1 MAKADKPKKK
11 KAKEKPV
18 RKAEVS
24 RKEKAPNKLPFIAL
38 VLLVVV
44 LAVFLVFY
52 GSKFLQNI
60 DLDKSRDNQTGQNLP
75 IEPQAQDFLL
85 TIEPLRESFYRGGR
99 IVIFTSLLSNTDQ
112 NYRFNGEWF
121 SVNRIGNETV
131 YAPIKDSPYSETFDL
146 KKGQYVVQYRWFSI
160 SEANVASALFLGNAK
175 PDSGT
180 AQSKNAT
187 VKIVDME
194 ELAPYLSANEKIT
207 INDSVTIFALK
218 NLPKTR
224 QSDEEHAKLLLKL
237 TRSHMSFPNGS
248 NETDFF
254 EKNELDSLSA
264 FERREGTASEFCSVY
279 VMLLQAV
286 GIPSRVIECQK
297 NGEKY
302 FIAEV
307 FLEERNWTE
316 VDVYNPDQQI
326 GEETDKFTSKRIFA

>member
-1 MAKADKPKKK
+1 MAKAGKPKKK
-11 KAKEKPV
+11 RVKEKPI

-24 RKEKAPNKLPFIAL
+24 RKEKAPDKLPFIAL

-52 GSKFLQNI
+52 GSKLIQSI
-60 DLDKSRDNQTGQNLP
+60 DLNKSRDNQTGQNLP

-99 IVIFTSLLSNTDQ
+99 IVVFTSLSSSADQ
-112 NYRFNGEWF
+112 KYHFTGEWF
-121 SVNRIGNETV
+121 SVDKIANETAYIPV
-131 YAPIKDSPYSETFDL
+131 ENSQYNETFDL
-146 KKGQYVVQYRWFSI
+146 RKNQYVVQYRWMSI
-160 SEANVASALFLGNAK
+160 TEPNVNSTFFTGVAET
-175 PDSGT
+175 DSGGE
-180 AQSKNAT
+180 QSKNAT
-187 VKIVDME
+187 VEIVSRE

-237 TRSHMSFPNGS
+237 ARSHMSFPNGS
-248 NETDFF
+248 NETEYF

-264 FERREGTASEFCSVY
+264 FGRREGTASEFCSVY
-279 VMLLQAV
+279 VMLLRAV
-286 GIPSRVIECQK
+286 GIPSRVVECQK
-297 NGEKY
+297 EGEKY
-302 FIAEV
+302 FIAEI
-307 FLEERNWTE
+307 FLEGGNWTE
-316 VDVYNPDQQI
+316 VDVYDPDQQI